1 MTGDWA
7 DDKAAEVL
15 ALILNPGVTL
25 DKATE
30 FMAATFRLVEVQGAR
45 RGIAELGE
53 RLEKKVFTP

>member
-25 DKATE
+25 DDV
-30 FMAATFRLVEVQGAR
+30 VEV
-45 RGIAELGE
+45 IAENLRLAEAQGE
-53 RLEKKVFTP
+53 LRGVREVAAALKGEPS